1 MTRIRQLAT
10 TDADFDARL
19 AAICDAQGALNQS
32 VIEATDAIIAKVRS
46 AGDAAVVEL
55 TRKFDAREI
64 ESIEDLRV
72 SIEELQAAVARLPE
86 GGYEQLSLAAQRIEW
101 FHQHQKQDSWRVTDA
116 LGNTLGQRVS
126 PLDSV
131 GVYVPGGKASY
142 PSSVLMNT
150 IPAKVAGVERIVM
163 VSPSPR
169 GEIND
174 WVLAAAYLA
183 GVDEVITIGGAQAVA
198 ALAYGTESILA
209 VDKIVGPG
217 NAYVAA
223 AKRAVYGQVGI
234 DMIAGPSE
242 VLIITDGSVDPDWIA
257 MDMFAQC
264 EHDEMAQALVLCP
277 DTQFLEQVQGSI
289 ARLLPTLE
297 RHAIIAAA
305 LEGRSA
311 LIATRDLADAA
322 AVSNR
327 LAPEHLELAVADPE
341 ALLEEIKHAGAVFLG
356 AYATESLG
364 DYCAGPN
371 HVLPTSGT
379 ARFSSPLGVYDF
391 EKRSSIIKVAAH
403 AGQRLGECTSMLARA
418 EGLTAHARSAEMRFK
433 GDEPPQL

>member
-1 MTRIRQLAT
+1 MVSKVRQFSTSDVDFEAQLA
-10 TDADFDARL
+10 L
-19 AAICDAQGALNQS
+19 ICDAQGALNQS
-32 VIEATDAIIAKVRS
+32 VIEAADRIIDKVRTE
-46 AGDAAVVEL
+46 GDAALVEL
-55 TRKFDAREI
+55 TQQFDARAI
-64 ESIEDLRV
+64 TTVDDLRV
-72 SIEELQAAVARLPE
+72 SAEDLKAAVARLPE
-86 GGYEQLSLAAQRIEW
+86 GGYAQLALAAERIEW
-101 FHQHQKQDSWRVTDA
+101 FHKNQKQDSWRVTDA
-116 LGNTLGQRVS
+116 LGNTLGQRVL

-163 VSPSPR
+163 VSPLPR
-169 GEIND
+169 GEVND
-174 WVLAAAYLA
+174 WVLAAAHLA
-183 GVDEVITIGGAQAVA
+183 GVDEFITIGGAQAVA
-198 ALAYGTESILA
+198 ALAYGTESIAA

-277 DTQFLEQVQGSI
+277 ETEFLERLQNSI
-289 ARLLPTLE
+289 ARLLPSME
-297 RHAIIAAA
+297 RRAIIAAA

-311 LIATRDLADAA
+311 LIATTNLVDAA

-341 ALLEEIKHAGAVFLG
+341 TLLQKIKHAGAIFLG

-391 EKRSSIIKVAAH
+391 EKRSSIIKVSAQG
-403 AGQRLGECTSMLARA
+403 GQRLGGCTSVLARA
-418 EGLTAHARSAEMRFK
+418 EGLTAHARSAEMRFEA
-433 GDEPPQL
+433 DQDH

>member
-1 MTRIRQLAT
+1 MQKVRQFT
-10 TDADFDARL
+10 TQDADFDAQL
-19 AAICDAQGALNQS
+19 ASICDAQGALNQD
-32 VIEATDAIIAKVRS
+32 VIEATDAIIEKVR
-46 AGDAAVVEL
+46 AEGDAALVEL
-55 TRKFDAREI
+55 SKKFDARDI
-64 ESIEDLRV
+64 QSMRDLRV
-72 SIEELQAAVARLPE
+72 SGDELEAAVARLPE
-86 GGYEQLSLAAQRIEW
+86 GGYEQLSLAAQRIRW
-101 FHQHQKQDSWRVTDA
+101 FHENQKQNSWRVTDA
-116 LGNTLGQRVS
+116 LGNSLGQRVL

-131 GVYVPGGKASY
+131 GVYVPGGKAAY

-150 IPAKVAGVERIVM
+150 IPAKVAGVDRIVM
-163 VSPSPR
+163 VSPAPR
-169 GEIND
+169 GEMND
-174 WVLAAAYLA
+174 WVLAAAYLT
-183 GVDEVITIGGAQAVA
+183 GVDEVITVGGAQAVA
-198 ALAYGTESILA
+198 ALAYGTETIQP

-277 DTQFLEQVQGSI
+277 DQDFIAKIQESI
-289 ARLLPTLE
+289 VRLLPTLE
-297 RHAIIAAA
+297 RREIIAAA
-305 LEGRSA
+305 LAGRSA
-311 LIATRDLADAA
+311 LVLTQDLREAA

-327 LAPEHLELAVADPE
+327 LAPEHLELAVLDPE
-341 ALLEEIKHAGAVFLG
+341 ALLEKIKHAGAIFLG

-391 EKRSSIIKVAAH
+391 EKRSSIIKVEAQG
-403 AGQRLGECTSMLARA
+403 GQSLGRCTSVLARA
-418 EGLTAHARSAEMRFK
+418 EGLTAHALSAEMRFK
-433 GDEPPQL
+433 NL

>member
-1 MTRIRQLAT
+1 MDKIRQLST
-10 TDADFDARL
+10 RDASFETQL
-19 AAICDAQGALNQS
+19 ASICDAQGALNHS
-32 VIEATDAIIAKVRS
+32 VIEATDHIIAKVR
-46 AGDAAVVEL
+46 AEGDAAVVAL
-55 TRKFDAREI
+55 TREFDAREI
-64 ESIEDLRV
+64 ESIDQLRV
-72 SIEELQAAVARLPE
+72 SVDELAAAVARLPK
-86 GGYEQLSLAAQRIEW
+86 GGFEQLSLAAQRIEW
-101 FHQHQKQDSWRVTDA
+101 FHKHQKQDSWRVTDA
-116 LGNTLGQRVS
+116 LGNTLGQRVL

-163 VSPSPR
+163 VSPAPR
-169 GEIND
+169 GEVND

-198 ALAYGTESILA
+198 ALAYGTDSIKA

-264 EHDEMAQALVLCP
+264 EHDEMAQALVLSA
-277 DTQFLEQVQGSI
+277 DADFLTRLQASI

-297 RHAIIAAA
+297 RQDIIKAA
-305 LEGRSA
+305 LAGRSA
-311 LIATRDLADAA
+311 LVLTQDLTEAA

-341 ALLEEIKHAGAVFLG
+341 ALLAEITHAGAIFLG

-391 EKRSSIIKVAAH
+391 EKRSSIIKVAA
-403 AGQRLGECTSMLARA
+403 AGGQRLGECTSVLARA
-418 EGLTAHARSAEMRFK
+418 EGLVAHAQSAEMRFK
-433 GDEPPQL
+433 TRE

>member
-1 MTRIRQLAT
+1 MTKIRQLTT
-10 TDADFDARL
+10 TDAEFDKQL
-19 AAICDAQGALNQS
+19 ASICEAQGALNQD
-32 VIEATDAIIAKVRS
+32 VIEVTDAIIAKVR
-46 AGDAAVVEL
+46 AEGDAALVEL
-55 TRKFDAREI
+55 TRKFDVREI
-64 ESIEDLRV
+64 ESVEALWV
-72 SIEELQAAVARLPE
+72 SADELKAAVARLPE
-86 GGYEQLSLAAQRIEW
+86 GGYEQLALAAERIEW
-101 FHQHQKQDSWRVTDA
+101 FHQNQKQDSWRVTDA
-116 LGNTLGQRVS
+116 LGNTFGQRVL

-150 IPAKVAGVERIVM
+150 IPAKVAGVDRIVM
-163 VSPSPR
+163 VSPFPR
-169 GEIND
+169 GEVND
-174 WVLAAAYLA
+174 WVLAAAHLA

-198 ALAYGTESILA
+198 ALAYGTDSIKA

-277 DTQFLEQVQGSI
+277 DVAFLGQLQESI
-289 ARLLPTLE
+289 ARLLPTME
-297 RHAIIAAA
+297 RKAIIAAA

-322 AVSNR
+322 SVSNR
-327 LAPEHLELAVADPE
+327 LAPEHLELAVSDPE
-341 ALLEEIKHAGAVFLG
+341 ALLEDIKHAGAVFLG

-391 EKRSSIIKVAAH
+391 EKRSSIIKVAAL
-403 AGQRLGECTSMLARA
+403 GGRRLADCTSVLARA
-418 EGLTAHARSAEMRFK
+418 EGLTAHAQSAEMRFK
-433 GDEPPQL
+433 RDSDR

>member
-1 MTRIRQLAT
+1 LVQKVRQFT
-10 TDADFDARL
+10 TQDADFDAQL
-19 AAICDAQGALNQS
+19 ASICDAQGALNQD
-32 VIEATDAIIAKVRS
+32 VIEATDAIIEKVR
-46 AGDAAVVEL
+46 AEGDAALVEL
-55 TRKFDAREI
+55 SKKFDARDI
-64 ESIEDLRV
+64 QSMRDLRV
-72 SIEELQAAVARLPE
+72 SGDELEAAVARLPE
-86 GGYEQLSLAAQRIEW
+86 GGYEQLSLAAQRIRW
-101 FHQHQKQDSWRVTDA
+101 FHENQKQNSWRVTDA
-116 LGNTLGQRVS
+116 LGNSLGQRVL

-131 GVYVPGGKASY
+131 GVYVPGGKAAY

-150 IPAKVAGVERIVM
+150 IPAKVAGVDRIVM
-163 VSPSPR
+163 VSPAPR
-169 GEIND
+169 GEMND
-174 WVLAAAYLA
+174 WVLAAAYLT
-183 GVDEVITIGGAQAVA
+183 GVDEVITVGGAQAVA
-198 ALAYGTESILA
+198 ALAYGTETIQP

-277 DTQFLEQVQGSI
+277 DQDFIAKIQESI
-289 ARLLPTLE
+289 VRLLPTLE
-297 RHAIIAAA
+297 RREIIAAA
-305 LEGRSA
+305 LAGRSA
-311 LIATRDLADAA
+311 LVLTQDLREAA

-327 LAPEHLELAVADPE
+327 LAPEHLELAVLDPE
-341 ALLEEIKHAGAVFLG
+341 ALLEKIKHAGAIFLG

-391 EKRSSIIKVAAH
+391 EKRSSIIKVEAQG
-403 AGQRLGECTSMLARA
+403 GQSLGRCTSVLARA
-418 EGLTAHARSAEMRFK
+418 EGLTAHALSAEMRFK
-433 GDEPPQL
+433 NL